1 MTLKKRLASMVFLAG
16 AAATSAGLTAGP
28 ANAGTT
34 ITANYP
40 VNGSTFIH
48 SLNSS
53 IALGPG
59 TLTATVDLSTGAV
72 TGSVNLPA
80 ATGSFKEFG
89 FIPVT
94 ATTEFIPDG
103 PTTGQTTSTG
113 GIQATAQ
120 ITLKLTDLKVAGLDI
135 PVGRSCETS
144 APATIALASAPGFN
158 ALKGGV
164 VNGTYT
170 IPRFTHCLLATPLIN
185 LSIPGAGNTITLT
198 LGTPTFG

>member
-16 AAATSAGLTAGP
+16 AAATSVGLSAGP
-28 ANAGTT
+28 AGAATT

-40 VNGSTFIH
+40 VTGSTYIH

-72 TGSVNLPA
+72 TGSVNLPP
-80 ATGSFKEFG
+80 ATGSFRELG

-94 ATTEFIPDG
+94 ATTEFIQDG
-103 PTTGQTTSTG
+103 PTTGNTTSTG
-113 GIQATAQ
+113 GIQATSQ

-135 PVGRSCETS
+135 PVGSSCETS

-185 LSIPGAGNTITLT
+185 LTIPGAGNTISLT
-198 LGTPTFG
+198 LGPPTFG

>member
-1 MTLKKRLASMVFLAG
+1 MALNNRLASIVVLAG
-16 AAATSAGLTAGP
+16 AAATSAGLAASP
-28 ANAGTT
+28 AEAAST

-40 VNGSTFIH
+40 VSGSTFIH

-53 IALGPG
+53 IPLGPG

-94 ATTEFIPDG
+94 ATTEFVPDG

-144 APATIALASAPGFN
+144 APAAIALASAPGFD

-170 IPRFTHCLLATPLIN
+170 IPRFSHCLLATPLIN
-185 LSIPGAGNTITLT
+185 LTIPGAGNTITLT